1 MEVVRTSDTSVYFN
15 EITWHY
21 IYISFEEKLNE
32 LTCGEFLRN
41 YVSLFC
47 GMEVES
53 RKTLSRVEY
62 CVNLFIP
69 YDYKSHFNNEAN
81 NLHRSCNTIGLHL

>member
-1 MEVVRTSDTSVYFN
+1 MNSHVENFYVTSSENRVEY
-15 EITWHY
+15 
-21 IYISFEEKLNE
+21 
-32 LTCGEFLRN
+32 G
-41 YVSLFC
+41 SLFC

-62 CVNLFIP
+62 RVNLFIP
-69 YDYKSHFNNEAN
+69 YDYKSNFNNEAN